1 MFEFCMTSNREGWSE
16 MNYEHSQ
23 CAFLQKWRNSVF
35 ILSASHYKTM
45 LTWPMC
51 TLQPFIH
58 KRKIKGLYVAAPTYF
73 RYTSMTYTDIQ
84 IRY

>member
-23 CAFLQKWRNSVF
+23 CAFFQKLRYSVF

-51 TLQPFIH
+51 TLYPFIH
-58 KRKIKGLYVAAPTYF
+58 KRKIKGRCPHSKMMLLPLHTLG
-73 RYTSMTYTDIQ
+73 IQ
-84 IRY
+84 E